1 MNVLIAPDSFKGSL
15 SSKEVSNAIEK
26 GFKKVLPQSN
36 TKKVP
41 IADGGEGT
49 VESVIESAGGR
60 IYRVVVHDPLMRR
73 ISSFFGILDDG
84 KTAVIEMAAASG
96 IGLLRREEQDPW
108 YTTSYGT
115 GELIKAALDRKC
127 STIIL
132 GIGGSATNDAGA
144 GMLSALGVKL
154 TDKTGSV
161 IKPGGGFLS
170 EISSI
175 DVSDLDKR
183 INNTKMLVACDVNN
197 PLTGESG
204 SSFVYGP
211 QKGADKDMIL
221 KLDNNLKHFASLV
234 KKIHGRDIETIP
246 GSGAAGGIGGGLLGF
261 LDAELMPGFEL
272 ISQVIKL
279 EKFIKDSHLV
289 ITGEGKIDNQTIYGK
304 APAGILKLAKK
315 YNIPVIAVTGQLE
328 SGSDELYEM
337 GFQVIMPIVDKPMN
351 LEEAFKSASFLL
363 EDTGERIAR
372 FVQLTKLIPAD

>member
-144 GMLSALGVKL
+144 GMLSALGAKL